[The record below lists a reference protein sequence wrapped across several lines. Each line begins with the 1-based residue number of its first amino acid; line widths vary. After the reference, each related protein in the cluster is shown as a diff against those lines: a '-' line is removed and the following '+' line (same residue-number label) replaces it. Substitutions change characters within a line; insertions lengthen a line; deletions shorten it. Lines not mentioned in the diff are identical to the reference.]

1 VQKTPFLPVFDV
13 FARKAYNVIRI
24 LFIQK
29 GLFLENQKTAVFLR
43 QISSKN
49 VIYFSTEVIYSI
61 FIAGC
66 FLLKLSVPQQEILS
80 KLHLPLKKV

>member
-1 VQKTPFLPVFDV
+1 VQKTPFLPIFDV

-61 FIAGC
+61 FIVGC
-66 FLLKLSVPQQEILS
+66 FLSVTQQEILF
-80 KLHLPLKKV
+80 KLNLPLKKV